1 MRSKPCGHSGVG
13 RLLARV
19 GQGHGLGRGLR
30 RGLAAGLMAAVLPHA
45 ISPVF
50 SASAAP
56 WFNGAN
62 PEAPGFDQP
71 ANQPGTY
78 DLITGRDF
86 AGLKWPLNPAGGPLS
101 FAAQKVWAWTEEPDA
116 AGHGLQRLL
125 LDGEVEVD
133 LGLYHF
139 TAKRAVVWLSPRPEI
154 GPNAYQVF
162 ALFDRAGSA
171 TDDAVISFNAERL
184 PVRGVINASEPVRIV
199 RPALFKS
206 QRPSDPLLVEGER
219 TLAAALRSMVAPT
232 PANTPDLPTRPGGVE
247 TLPLDEGDPD
257 APGRNLSAA
266 PTPTDAEIRDA
277 LRNLPPALEAPQ
289 PIFAKNG
296 IISVSSSDV
305 TLVSGADRNSVIVSG
320 GVVVQYTDL
329 AKGNSL
335 QMTAQRAVI
344 FLPPGPLKNLGRLDA
359 SEVLGVYLEGDMV
372 ATDGKYTLRA
382 PKAYYDVQTGK
393 AVVIDSVFW
402 TYDQQRR
409 LPLYVRAETI
419 RQQSQQEFVA
429 EHATLTN
436 TAFFDPMFSIGAS
449 NITITQ
455 QKRAAG
461 EPGRSTQT
469 LVDARNITLRAG
481 PLPFFYFPVFSG
493 DPEQIPLRDLRV
505 ENSSGS
511 GSAIKTVWDI
521 PGILGVDRPEG
532 FGAELLAD
540 VYLERGPAIGTQLE
554 WNDLDSTG
562 SLLAYTIIKDDGTDV
577 LKPGTE
583 VERESDTRGIVAADH
598 IQNLDESWK
607 IYLEGSY
614 ISDESFVDAFMESM
628 GENRREF
635 TNRAYLRRAEDNSIL
650 AFDAKGTFN
659 DFIANEYLLQSQGY
673 SVEKMPEGSYV
684 RLADDLAGGAVS
696 YFSEYRA
703 GQIAMNFDDPLAKD
717 RGFNN
722 YFLAQR
728 AFGINADQSISE
740 RLRTAGLEEGS
751 VTRLDTRH
759 EFVAPLMLGDW
770 NLTPSLAGRA
780 THYDDSF
787 DQYSPADDD
796 HTRLWGSPGAQFST
810 TLQHIDNSVDSRALD
825 LHRVRHLVTPSL
837 GVWAIGTNVD
847 NVDLPVYD
855 DTVEGI
861 AEGSIATLGLDQ
873 VWQTQ
878 RGGPARWH
886 SVDVFKLRT
895 DLTITSDDANIES
908 PISRTIFYRPELS
921 NVGDSF
927 TAEGEWLVTDSF
939 SLVGSEIYSLEYNQP
954 ARTSGGFTIQH
965 WPGFG
970 SYMEYRG
977 INALDSKFLDL
988 GTQYELT
995 SKYALGADAVL
1006 DLTNGGLQTI
1016 SFEIR
1021 PRFPSA
1027 IFGVG
1032 VSFNDTTDETSFGFI
1047 FQPVGV
1053 RGPGA
1058 RLSGVGASD
1067 PRARTNRMGG

>member
-19 GQGHGLGRGLR
+19 GQGQGLR
-30 RGLAAGLMAAVLPHA
+30 CGLAAGMMAALPLVLT
-45 ISPVF
+45 PVC

-56 WFNGAN
+56 GVNGAN
-62 PEAPGFDQP
+62 PEAPGLDQP

-86 AGLKWPLNPAGGPLS
+86 AGLNWPLNPAGGPLS

-116 AGHGLQRLL
+116 AGNVTQRLL

-139 TAKRAVVWLSPRPEI
+139 SAKRAVVWLAPRKEI

-162 ALFDRAGSA
+162 ALFDHAGSA
-171 TDDAVISFNAERL
+171 TDDAVISFKAERL

-206 QRPSDPLLVEGER
+206 QRPNDPLLIEGER

-232 PANTPDLPTRPGGVE
+232 APNTPDLPTRPGGVE
-247 TLPLDEGDPD
+247 TLPLDQGDPG
-257 APGRNLSAA
+257 APGRSLTAA
-266 PTPTDAEIRDA
+266 PTPTEAELRDA
-277 LRNLPPALEAPQ
+277 LRSLPPALEVPQ

-329 AKGNSL
+329 VKGNSL

-409 LPLYVRAETI
+409 LPLYVRSETI
-419 RQQSQQEFVA
+419 RQESQQEFVA

-436 TAFFDPMFSIGAS
+436 TAFFDPMFSIGS
-449 NITITQ
+449 SSITITQ

-461 EPGRSTQT
+461 EPGSSTQT

-481 PLPFFYFPVFSG
+481 PVPFFYFPIFSG
-493 DPEQIPLRDLRV
+493 DPEHIPLRDLRV
-505 ENSSGS
+505 ESSSGS

-521 PGILGVDRPEG
+521 PGILGVKRPEG
-532 FGAELLAD
+532 FGAELLVDA
-540 VYLERGPAIGTQLE
+540 YFKRGPAIGTQLD
-554 WNDLDSTG
+554 WRDQDSNG
-562 SLLAYTIIKDDGTDV
+562 SLLAYTVIDDDGEDL
-577 LKPGTE
+577 LKTGKKLDHQG
-583 VERESDTRGIVAADH
+583 DTRGIIAADH
-598 IQNLDESWK
+598 IQDINESWK
-607 IYLEGSY
+607 VYLEGSY
-614 ISDESFVDAFMESM
+614 ISDETFVDAFMEDM

-684 RLADDLAGGAVS
+684 RLADDLGGGAVS

-703 GQIAMNFDDPLAKD
+703 GEIAMNFDDPLAKD
-717 RGFNN
+717 RGFTNN
-722 YFLAQR
+722 FLAQR

-740 RLRTAGLEEGS
+740 RLHAAGLEEGS

-770 NLTPSLAGRA
+770 NLTPSMAGRV
-780 THYDDSF
+780 THYDDTF
-787 DQYSPADDD
+787 DQYSPADDE
-796 HTRLWGSPGAQFST
+796 HTRLWGSTGAQLST
-810 TLQHIDNSVDSRALD
+810 TLQHIDNSVDSKALD
-825 LHRVRHLVTPSL
+825 LHRMRHLITPNL
-837 GVWAIGTNVD
+837 GVWTSGTNVD

-855 DTVEGI
+855 DTIEGLSEGTI
-861 AEGSIATLGLDQ
+861 ANIGLDQ
-873 VWQTQ
+873 IWQTQ

-895 DLTITSDDANIES
+895 DFTITSDDANIES
-908 PISRTIFYRPELS
+908 PIERTIFYRPELS

-939 SLVGSEIYSLEYNQP
+939 SLVGSEIYSFDSNQP

-977 INALDSKFLDL
+977 INALDSKFLDF

-995 SKYALGADAVL
+995 TKYSLGADAVL

-1021 PRFPSA
+1021 RRFPSA

-1058 RLSGVGASD
+1058 RLSGLGASD
-1067 PRARTNRMGG
+1067 PRSRTNRMGG

>member
-1 MRSKPCGHSGVG
+1 MAWALACLLPLAGSIIPVRS
-13 RLLARV
+13 A
-19 GQGHGLGRGLR
+19 
-30 RGLAAGLMAAVLPHA
+30 MAAD
-45 ISPVF
+45 SPL
-50 SASAAP
+50 
-56 WFNGAN
+56 
-62 PEAPGFDQP
+62 DIP
-71 ANQPGTY
+71 AQPGTY

-116 AGHGLQRLL
+116 AGLVTQRLL

-139 TAKRAVVWLSPRPEI
+139 SAKRAAVWLSPRKDLGE
-154 GPNAYQVF
+154 NAYQVF

-171 TDDAVISFNAERL
+171 TDDAVISFTAERL
-184 PVRGVINASEPVRIV
+184 PVRGVITADGPVRIV
-199 RPALFKS
+199 RPALFKGE
-206 QRPSDPLLVEGER
+206 RPSDPLVLEGER
-219 TLAAALRSMVAPT
+219 ALAGALRAMVAPS
-232 PANTPDLPTRPGGVE
+232 AADTPDLPTRPGGVE
-247 TLPLDEGDPD
+247 TLPLDESD
-257 APGRNLSAA
+257 AGSPARNVALA
-266 PTPTDAEIRDA
+266 PTPTEAELRDA
-277 LRNLPPALEAPQ
+277 LRNLPPATGVAQ

-296 IISVSSSDV
+296 VISVSSSDV
-305 TLVSGADRNSVIVSG
+305 TLVSGAERNSVIVSG
-320 GVVVQYTDL
+320 GVVVQYSDL

-335 QMTAQRAVI
+335 QLTAQRAVI

-419 RQQSQQEFVA
+419 RQESQQQFVA
-429 EHATLTN
+429 DRATLTN
-436 TAFFDPMFSIGAS
+436 TAFFDPMFSIGAGS
-449 NITITQ
+449 ITITQ
-455 QKRAAG
+455 QKRAPG
-461 EPGRSTQT
+461 EPGGATQT

-481 PLPFFYFPVFSG
+481 PVPFFYFPRFAG

-521 PGILGVDRPEG
+521 PGILGVNRPAG
-532 FGAELLAD
+532 FGAELLVD
-540 VYLERGPAIGTQLE
+540 VYFQRGPALGTQLE
-554 WNDLDSTG
+554 WNDPDATG
-562 SLLAYTIIKDDGTDV
+562 SLLAYTIISDDGKDL
-577 LKPGTE
+577 LKPGTKI
-583 VERESDTRGIVAADH
+583 ERDAETRGIIAADH
-598 IQNLDESWK
+598 IQNIDESWK
-607 IYLEGSY
+607 MYLEASY
-614 ISDESFVDAFMESM
+614 ISDESFVDAFMEPLA
-628 GENRREF
+628 ENRREF
-635 TNRAYLRRAEDNSIL
+635 ANRAYLRRAEDNSIL

-684 RLADDLAGGAVS
+684 RLADDLGDGALS

-717 RGFNN
+717 RGFTNN
-722 YFLAQR
+722 FLAQR

-740 RLRTAGLEEGS
+740 RLRAAGLEEGS

-759 EFVAPLMLGDW
+759 EFIAPLLLGDW
-770 NLTPSLAGRA
+770 NLTPSMAGRV
-780 THYDDSF
+780 THYDDAF
-787 DQYSPADDD
+787 DQYSPGDDD
-796 HTRLWGSPGAQFST
+796 HTRVWGSAGAQLST
-810 TLQHIDNSVDSRALD
+810 TLQHVDNSVDSRALD
-825 LHRVRHLVTPSL
+825 LHRMRHLVSPSL
-837 GVWAIGTNVD
+837 GVWTSGTNVD

-855 DTVEGI
+855 DTIEGL

-908 PISRTIFYRPELS
+908 PIARTIFYRPELS

-927 TAEGEWLVTDSF
+927 TAEGEWMVTDSF
-939 SLVGSEIYSLEYNQP
+939 SLVASEIYSLDTNQP

-977 INALDSKFLDL
+977 VNALDSKFLDL

-1016 SFEIR
+1016 SFEVR
-1021 PRFPSA
+1021 RRFPSA

-1067 PRARTNRMGG
+1067 PRARSNRMGG